1 MSKELAIVLV
11 SGGMDSC
18 VVTSIA
24 NIKYDLALLHINYGQ
39 RTEKRELKAFND
51 IASHYNVK
59 NDRRLIADISYLS
72 KIGGS
77 SLTDRNIEI
86 ERPTRANINNIQNT
100 YVPFRN
106 THFLSIAVSWAEV
119 ILAKA
124 IFIGAVAQDIPGYPD
139 CSLEYYN
146 VFNSLIDVGT
156 KASTNITVL
165 TPIIEMRKMEIV
177 QKGVSLKA
185 PLHLTWSCYKNDDI
199 ACSEC
204 NSCILRLEA
213 FREAGIKDP
222 VQYV

>member
-24 NIKYDLALLHINYGQ
+24 NIEYDLALLHVNYGQ
-39 RTEKRELKAFND
+39 RTKKRELKAFND
-51 IASHYNVK
+51 IANYFNVK
-59 NDRRLIADISYLS
+59 DDRRLIADISYLT

-86 ERPTRANINNIQNT
+86 ERPTKSGNNNVPNT

-106 THFLSIAVSWAEV
+106 THFISIAVSWAEV
-119 ILAKA
+119 ILAKT

-139 CSLEYYN
+139 CSQEYYDVLN
-146 VFNSLIDVGT
+146 KLIDVGT
-156 KASTNITVL
+156 RASTNITVL
-165 TPIIEMRKMEIV
+165 TPIIKMRKMEIV
-177 QKGVSLKA
+177 QKGVSLNA
-185 PLHLTWSCYKNDDI
+185 PLHLTWSCYKNNDI
-199 ACSEC
+199 ACSKC
-204 NSCILRLEA
+204 NSCVLRLEA
-213 FREAGIKDP
+213 FHEAGIKDP